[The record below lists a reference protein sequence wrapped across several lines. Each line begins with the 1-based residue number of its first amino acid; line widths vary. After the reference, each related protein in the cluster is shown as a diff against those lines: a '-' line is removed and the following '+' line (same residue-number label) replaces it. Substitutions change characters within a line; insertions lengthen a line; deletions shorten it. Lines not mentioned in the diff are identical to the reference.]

1 MMNNKKWSE
10 MSRAQQGAVVV
21 LGAAEVVLTAV
32 AVVDLVRRPAE
43 QVRGPKVAWAAGLV
57 IQPVGPIAYLA
68 WGRHG

>member
-43 QVRGPKVAWAAGLV
+43 QVRGPKVAWAAGLA